1 MSLQATRTIGGGDG
15 WDRTD
20 SGIYVPDWAELEDVR
35 PGAIVENPERQP
47 LGIDLFAGAGGFS
60 CGFKQAGWH
69 VIAANECDVDAAHTY
84 LCNLGSPRT
93 RIVFCTPED
102 KQRWTKGRKRL
113 GRYHRQPPQPV
124 YLNGQLVE
132 GGRASLEFGSGWIA
146 GQKDVRPCEVFFFG
160 DVRALSG
167 ERILAELAL
176 DSDQV
181 GCVFGGPPCQGF
193 SKAGKRQPDDP
204 RNELVF
210 EFMRIVCEIHPRS
223 FCMENVPGMLDMVTR
238 EGIPVIDALALMAQ
252 EGGMGTFH
260 AIRRSLA
267 ETAGAGA
274 ALRTMQAAAS
284 RRQPQ
289 PGMTTNGHVDV
300 EDDQLP
306 LFQTSA

>member
-1 MSLQATRTIGGGDG
+1 M
-15 WDRTD
+15 
-20 SGIYVPDWAELEDVR
+20 
-35 PGAIVENPERQP
+35 
-47 LGIDLFAGAGGFS
+47 
-60 CGFKQAGWH
+60 
-69 VIAANECDVDAAHTY
+69 
-84 LCNLGSPRT
+84 
-93 RIVFCTPED
+93 
-102 KQRWTKGRKRL
+102 
-113 GRYHRQPPQPV
+113 
-124 YLNGQLVE
+124 
-132 GGRASLEFGSGWIA
+132 
-146 GQKDVRPCEVFFFG
+146 FFFG

-176 DSDQV
+176 DGDDDRLRVRRPAVPGVLEGRQ
-181 GCVFGGPPCQGF
+181 
-193 SKAGKRQPDDP
+193 RQPDDP

-223 FCMENVPGMLDMVTR
+223 FCMENVPGLLDMHTR
-238 EGIPVIDALALMAQ
+238 DGIPVIDALALMAQ

-306 LFQTSA
+306 LFEASA